1 MRWKRLISEI
11 LVLIAGFL
19 SVSADEAADSL
30 RIERYHKRL
39 ERRQEAWNRLIPTVF
54 PFQYAGGMGMFSA
67 GIGWDYGRDNK
78 FETHLMIG
86 FLPKRYNS
94 SAYATLTLR
103 EEYLPWRIRIAS
115 TPFEVRPL
123 SVSLAMN
130 TIFSSDFWTR
140 EPDRYPNGYYA
151 FSSRVRF
158 HLGIGSRL
166 TFRIPERRRYVVKH
180 ISLYYVVS
188 VCDLY
193 LRQKIV
199 DSAVPT
205 GDIFTIGI
213 GAILT
218 I

>member
-1 MRWKRLISEI
+1 
-11 LVLIAGFL
+11 
-19 SVSADEAADSL
+19 
-30 RIERYHKRL
+30 
-39 ERRQEAWNRLIPTVF
+39 
-54 PFQYAGGMGMFSA
+54 MGMFSA

-130 TIFSSDFWTR
+130 TIFSSDFWTS

>member
-1 MRWKRLISEI
+1 MEERQSRLSSMVWRRLRPYFCVRLILLNS
-11 LVLIAGFL
+11 
-19 SVSADEAADSL
+19 
-30 RIERYHKRL
+30 
-39 ERRQEAWNRLIPTVF
+39 
-54 PFQYAGGMGMFSA
+54 MFS
-67 GIGWDYGRDNK
+67 NFCHVLK
-78 FETHLMIG
+78 
-86 FLPKRYNS
+86 KRYNS

-130 TIFSSDFWTR
+130 TIFSSDFWTS